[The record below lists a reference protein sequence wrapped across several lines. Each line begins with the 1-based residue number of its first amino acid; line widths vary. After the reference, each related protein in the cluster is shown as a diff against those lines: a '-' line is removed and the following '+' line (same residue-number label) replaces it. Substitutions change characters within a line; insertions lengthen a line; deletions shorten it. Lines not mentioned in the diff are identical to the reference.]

1 MSRISVKPW
10 QLAALSLLMTHGAV
24 QAEDQKVWITLGS
37 DAAQTLTATQA
48 VPGLQLRSSL
58 AGSAGQVAQINQSDV
73 LQLSELMHRQ
83 FHRCGGFMA
92 HDSEAEA
99 LATLDAM
106 ALPSQNLVAYSI
118 DSPVQVNA
126 LLSEL
131 NRNNMSSLVST
142 LSNYHN
148 RYYTQQ
154 TGVDAA
160 NWIRSQWQSI
170 AAGRPD
176 ISVELVNHSWS
187 QPSVVLTITGQTS
200 PAEIV
205 VLGGHLDSINQGSPS
220 TGRAPGA
227 DDNASGIAVVT
238 EVLRAIV
245 AADFKPARTIKL
257 MGYAAEEVGLR
268 GSKDIAQSHK
278 NAGAQVVGVAQFDM
292 SGYKGTA
299 DKDIVFMT
307 DYTNSAQNNFMAQLI
322 DTYLTGV
329 TYGFGQCGYGCSDH
343 AAWHAQGYAA
353 SMPFES
359 TLSDSNPNIHT
370 AYDNSYDAGHSF
382 KFAQLAA
389 AYAVEL
395 AKPAGSTPPPDTNAL
410 ENGVP
415 KTGLAAAQGE
425 WLDFTFE
432 VPAGSS
438 NAQVVMSGGSG
449 DADLYVKLGSQPTD
463 SSYDCR
469 PYKNGNAESC
479 SLAGPGTYYVR
490 LKAYSAFSGVSLT
503 GSYSSGGGDPEVID
517 ETITGISVARGA
529 WQRYSLS
536 LPAGY
541 AQLTVTLSGGSGD
554 GDLYVRAGSE
564 PSTSSYDC
572 RPYKNGNNES
582 CSFSA
587 PAAGVWHIGIR
598 GYSAASGMTLNYTAT
613 P

>member
-1 MSRISVKPW
+1 MSRLLVGVCLFIMALPSVAQDTGKTWITIGADAVQSLRTNRATIGLVAKEQWAQSPV
-10 QLAALSLLMTHGAV
+10 QVAALDNA
-24 QAEDQKVWITLGS
+24 
-37 DAAQTLTATQA
+37 
-48 VPGLQLRSSL
+48 
-58 AGSAGQVAQINQSDV
+58 DV
-73 LQLSELMHRQ
+73 LRLSEYMHDQ
-83 FHRCGGFMA
+83 FHRCGGFIA
-92 HDSEAEA
+92 HASEAEA
-99 LATLDAM
+99 VAAAKAM

-126 LLSEL
+126 MLSAL
-131 NRNNMSSLVST
+131 NSNNMSSMVT
-142 LSNYHN
+142 NLSNYHN

-160 NWIRSQWQSI
+160 TWIRNQWAAI
-170 AAGRPD
+170 ANGRSD
-176 ISVELVNHSWS
+176 IQVELVSHTWA
-187 QPSVVLTITGQTS
+187 QPSVVLTITGQDL
-200 PAEIV
+200 PEEIV
-205 VLGGHLDSINQGSPS
+205 VLGGHLDSINQSSPS
-220 TGRAPGA
+220 TGRAPGS

-245 AADFKPARTIKL
+245 STNFKPARTIKL
-257 MGYAAEEVGLR
+257 MGYAAEEVGLK
-268 GSKDIAQSHK
+268 GSQAIAQAHK

-299 DKDIVFMT
+299 NKDIVFMT

-343 AAWHAQGYAA
+343 ASWHGQGYAA

-359 TLSDSNPNIHT
+359 NLNQSNPNIHT
-370 AYDNSYDAGHSF
+370 AYDNTYDVGHSF

-395 AKPAGSTPPPDTNAL
+395 AKPAGVVIPPPDNAL

-415 KTGLAAAQGE
+415 KAGLAGAQGE
-425 WLDFTFE
+425 WLDFTFD

-438 NAQVVMSGGSG
+438 AIQVAMSGGSG
-449 DADLYVKLGSQPTD
+449 DADLYVKLGSQPSD

-479 SLAGPGTYYVR
+479 SLSASGKYYVR
-490 LKAYSAFSGVSLT
+490 IKGYSAFSGVTLT
-503 GSYSSGGGDPEVID
+503 GSFSADGGGGPGEVIE
-517 ETITGISVARGA
+517 ETYTNVSVSRGG
-529 WQRYSLS
+529 WVRYSLT

-541 AQLTVTLSGGSGD
+541 TRLDVTLSGGSGD

-564 PSTSSYDC
+564 PTTSSYDC

-582 CSFSA
+582 CSFNA
-587 PAAGVWHIGIR
+587 PAAGTWHIGIR
-598 GYSAASGMTLNYTAT
+598 GYSAASGMTLNYKAT